1 MSKKQL
7 SLYQFYG
14 ILYKIIIID
23 NTYAGIPKKNGK
35 EKNLAEKRY
44 R

>member
-23 NTYAGIPKKNGK
+23 NTYAGMLKKP
-35 EKNLAEKRY
+35 AKRKT
-44 R
+44 